1 VVGLDAPPAFAA
13 VSDLA
18 FKFLIEA
25 SEGDDRRPPAP
36 SPAPAEPAVPL
47 DDLDAVQ
54 LLTRKTD
61 LETQRLQI
69 RKALADGEVV
79 LVADLLDDAARRF
92 HATRTSILAI
102 ASRVAPQMKFATPDE
117 ARRLLAGQVTEALD
131 HLRERRR

>member
-1 VVGLDAPPAFAA
+1 MLESEIDGLLESVVRPEAARNLMAESLAALREAAGRIIVGGADSVVGLDAPPAFAA

-54 LLTRKTD
+54 LLTWKTPP
-61 LETQRLQI
+61 QLQ
-69 RKALADGEVV
+69 KFPPPVPP
-79 LVADLLDDAARRF
+79 
-92 HATRTSILAI
+92 
-102 ASRVAPQMKFATPDE
+102 AP
-117 ARRLLAGQVTEALD
+117 
-131 HLRERRR
+131 